1 MLLESLVTPKK
12 DLTIVTE
19 SLTLAEAL
27 EILEASNNR
36 CVPILDE
43 DHQLFRGNIYRMHI
57 YRHLASHG
65 DMHLPVTYLL
75 KNATKFIYSDSSY
88 FNLFF
93 SMRDLPYIAVLNEQ
107 KEFLGILSHE
117 KMLNACYDRIGL
129 DNSSYTLTIET
140 NGKQTDLTM
149 ITKIVS
155 KVSPILNC
163 LTLNLVPSET
173 KQEIL
178 ITLPETVDE
187 ETKNKIIY
195 RLERKK
201 FHVTRVD
208 SRLPEPR
215 EFEYESKSY

>member
-107 KEFLGILSHE
+107 
-117 KMLNACYDRIGL
+117 
-129 DNSSYTLTIET
+129 
-140 NGKQTDLTM
+140 
-149 ITKIVS
+149 
-155 KVSPILNC
+155 
-163 LTLNLVPSET
+163 
-173 KQEIL
+173 
-178 ITLPETVDE
+178 
-187 ETKNKIIY
+187 
-195 RLERKK
+195 
-201 FHVTRVD
+201 
-208 SRLPEPR
+208 
-215 EFEYESKSY
+215 

>member
-1 MLLESLVTPKK
+1 
-12 DLTIVTE
+12 
-19 SLTLAEAL
+19 
-27 EILEASNNR
+27 
-36 CVPILDE
+36 
-43 DHQLFRGNIYRMHI
+43 
-57 YRHLASHG
+57 
-65 DMHLPVTYLL
+65 
-75 KNATKFIYSDSSY
+75 
-88 FNLFF
+88 
-93 SMRDLPYIAVLNEQ
+93 
-107 KEFLGILSHE
+107 
-117 KMLNACYDRIGL
+117 L

-201 FHVTRVD
+201 FHVTHVD